1 MNGKVLD
8 NKCPTCGAPL
18 FYNPEVKKWKCN
30 YCENEYSLEDLEK
43 YNNASSL
50 EANTDNVNEDLSNID
65 KEKEKD
71 NYELKQSE
79 NYVLYNCPDCG
90 AEIITDDQTVA
101 TFCVYCGNT
110 AIMKNKLVGKF
121 APDLIIP
128 FKEKKEL
135 ATEKFVGLRK
145 GRIFMPNGFNSKDNI
160 EKIRGIYIPFF
171 LYDMNISGTINYSGE
186 KITSWTTGNTSYTK
200 TDFYNITRG
209 GEMAF
214 VKVPRDSSTRF
225 QDDIMDSIAPFNY
238 EELEAYNHAYLSG
251 FLAEKYDDDEVKMEE
266 DVKKRAIN
274 TAKSE
279 ILNYGKT
286 YSGVAIIKSD
296 LVCNNLVRKYALLP
310 VWMVNVKYN
319 DKMYT
324 FAMNGQTGKFIGD
337 VPIDKKK
344 LVIFCILTYIIVF
357 LAVILISYI
366 AFMVR

>member
-171 LYDMNISGTINYSGE
+171 LYDMNISGS
-186 KITSWTTGNTSYTK
+186 
-200 TDFYNITRG
+200 
-209 GEMAF
+209 AF
-214 VKVPRDSSTRF
+214 LKKWHFMKFSS
-225 QDDIMDSIAPFNY
+225 
-238 EELEAYNHAYLSG
+238 
-251 FLAEKYDDDEVKMEE
+251 
-266 DVKKRAIN
+266 
-274 TAKSE
+274 
-279 ILNYGKT
+279 
-286 YSGVAIIKSD
+286 
-296 LVCNNLVRKYALLP
+296 
-310 VWMVNVKYN
+310 
-319 DKMYT
+319 
-324 FAMNGQTGKFIGD
+324 
-337 VPIDKKK
+337 
-344 LVIFCILTYIIVF
+344 
-357 LAVILISYI
+357 
-366 AFMVR
+366 